1 MGNMSENEFK
11 ISNVRE
17 KGFGIANFKIDKF
30 VFKIDKFVWFHT
42 QFESG

>member
-17 KGFGIANFKIDKF
+17 EGFGIAN
-30 VFKIDKFVWFHT
+30 FKIDKFVWFHT